1 MKNEIKTILDNFD
14 KLQSILQFTDNSY
27 YKFSVLLRN
36 KDNAEIKNAKQHV
49 IKSWLCS
56 SFDQINTFKN
66 EMINTCRAFNGR
78 LYVNLDRGS
87 TIKTL
92 LEMKK
97 YIDLQIEQY
106 IFSQNKIIN
115 PKIIYRAFESNTDID
130 KSKDNRKW
138 LIDIDKKDLLLFT
151 KIREKLPEQYFEEV
165 FETKNG
171 YHLIYKRKFNVSE
184 YLKSDITFDEETRQY
199 IVEYKSNA
207 KTLVYMEYQLYI
219 YID

>member
-1 MKNEIKTILDNFD
+1 MINQAIIVLDNFD
-14 KLQSILQFTDNSY
+14 KLQNILQFADNSY

-56 SFDQINTFKN
+56 SFEQINTFKN

-92 LEMKK
+92 LEIKK
-97 YIDLQIEQY
+97 YIDTQIEQY
-106 IFSQNKIIN
+106 IFSENKIIN

-130 KSKDNRKW
+130 KAKDNRKW

-151 KIREKLPEQYFEEV
+151 KVKEVLPEQYFEEI

-184 YLKSDITFDEETRQY
+184 YLKSDITFDEKTKKY

-207 KTLVYMEYQLYI
+207 KTLVYMEYSL
-219 YID
+219 

>member
-1 MKNEIKTILDNFD
+1 MINQAIIVLDNFD
-14 KLQSILQFTDNSY
+14 KLQNILQFTDNSY

-56 SFDQINTFKN
+56 SFEQINTFKN

-92 LEMKK
+92 LEIKK
-97 YIDLQIEQY
+97 YIDTQIEQY

-130 KSKDNRKW
+130 KSKDNKKW

-151 KIREKLPEQYFEEV
+151 KVKEVLPEQYFEEI

-184 YLKSDITFDEETRQY
+184 YLKSDITFDEKTKKY

-207 KTLVYMEYQLYI
+207 KTLVYMEYSL
-219 YID
+219 

>member
-1 MKNEIKTILDNFD
+1 MINQAIIVLDNFD
-14 KLQSILQFTDNSY
+14 KLQNILQFTDNSY

-36 KDNAEIKNAKQHV
+36 KDNVEIKNAKQHV

-56 SFDQINTFKN
+56 SFEQINTFKN

-92 LEMKK
+92 LEIKK
-97 YIDLQIEQY
+97 YIDTQIEQY
-106 IFSQNKIIN
+106 IFSEDKIIN

-151 KIREKLPEQYFEEV
+151 KVKEVLPEQYFEEI

-184 YLKSDITFDEETRQY
+184 YLKSDITFDEKTKKY

-207 KTLVYMEYQLYI
+207 KTLVYMEYSL
-219 YID
+219 

>member
-1 MKNEIKTILDNFD
+1 MINQAIIVLDNFD
-14 KLQSILQFTDNSY
+14 KLQNILQFADNSY

-36 KDNAEIKNAKQHV
+36 KDNAEIKNAKQYV

-56 SFDQINTFKN
+56 SFEQINTLKN
-66 EMINTCRAFNGR
+66 EMINICRAFNGR

-92 LEMKK
+92 LEIKK
-97 YIDLQIEQY
+97 YIDTQIEQY
-106 IFSQNKIIN
+106 IFSENKIIN

-130 KSKDNRKW
+130 KSKDNKKW

-151 KIREKLPEQYFEEV
+151 KVKEVLPEQYFEEI

-184 YLKSDITFDEETRQY
+184 YLKSDITFDEKTKKY
-199 IVEYKSNA
+199 VVEYKSNA
-207 KTLVYMEYQLYI
+207 KTLVYMEYSL
-219 YID
+219 

>member
-1 MKNEIKTILDNFD
+1 MINQAIIVLDNFD
-14 KLQSILQFTDNSY
+14 KLQNILQFTDNSY

-36 KDNAEIKNAKQHV
+36 KDNTEIKNAKQHV

-56 SFDQINTFKN
+56 SFEQINTFKN

-92 LEMKK
+92 LEIKK
-97 YIDLQIEQY
+97 YIDTQIEQY
-106 IFSQNKIIN
+106 IFSENKIIN

-130 KSKDNRKW
+130 KSKDDKKW

-151 KIREKLPEQYFEEV
+151 KVKEVLPEQYFEEI

-184 YLKSDITFDEETRQY
+184 YLKSDITFDEKTKKY

-207 KTLVYMEYQLYI
+207 KTLVYMEYSL
-219 YID
+219 

>member
-1 MKNEIKTILDNFD
+1 MINQAIIVLDNFD
-14 KLQSILQFTDNSY
+14 KLQNILQFTDNSY

-56 SFDQINTFKN
+56 SFEQINTFKN

-92 LEMKK
+92 LEIKK
-97 YIDLQIEQY
+97 YIDTQIEQY
-106 IFSQNKIIN
+106 IFSEDKIIN

-130 KSKDNRKW
+130 KTKDNRKW

-151 KIREKLPEQYFEEV
+151 KVKEVLPEQYFEEI

-184 YLKSDITFDEETRQY
+184 YLKSDITFDEKTKKY

-207 KTLVYMEYQLYI
+207 KTLVYMEYSL
-219 YID
+219 

>member
-1 MKNEIKTILDNFD
+1 MINQAIVVLDNFD
-14 KLQSILQFTDNSY
+14 KLQNILQFTDNSY

-56 SFDQINTFKN
+56 SFEQINTFKN

-92 LEMKK
+92 LEIRK
-97 YIDLQIEQY
+97 YVDLQIEQY
-106 IFSQNKIIN
+106 IFSQDKIIN

-151 KIREKLPEQYFEEV
+151 KVKEALPEQYFEEI

-184 YLKSDITFDEETRQY
+184 YLKSDITFDEKTKKY
-199 IVEYKSNA
+199 VVEYKSNA
-207 KTLVYMEYQLYI
+207 KTLVYMEYSL
-219 YID
+219 

>member
-1 MKNEIKTILDNFD
+1 MINQAIIVLDNFD
-14 KLQSILQFTDNSY
+14 KLQNILQFTDNSY

-36 KDNAEIKNAKQHV
+36 KDNTEIKNAKQHV

-56 SFDQINTFKN
+56 SFEQINTLKN
-66 EMINTCRAFNGR
+66 EMINICRAFNGR

-92 LEMKK
+92 LEIKK
-97 YIDLQIEQY
+97 YIDTQIEQY
-106 IFSQNKIIN
+106 IFSENKIIN

-130 KSKDNRKW
+130 KSKDDKKW

-151 KIREKLPEQYFEEV
+151 KVKEALPEQYFEEI

-184 YLKSDITFDEETRQY
+184 YLKSDITFDEKTKKY
-199 IVEYKSNA
+199 VVEYKSNA
-207 KTLVYMEYQLYI
+207 KTLVYMEYSL
-219 YID
+219 

>member
-1 MKNEIKTILDNFD
+1 MTKKIINNFD
-14 KLQSILQFTDNSY
+14 KLKNILQFVDNSY

-56 SFDQINTFKN
+56 SFEQIDNLKK
-66 EMINTCRAFNGR
+66 EMVNICRAFNGR
-78 LYVNLDRGS
+78 LYVNLDRGQ

-92 LEMKK
+92 LEIKK

-106 IFSQNKIIN
+106 IFSQDKIIN

-138 LIDIDKKDLLLFT
+138 LVDIDTKDLLVFS
-151 KIREKLPEQYFEEV
+151 KIKEKLPKQFFEDV
-165 FETKNG
+165 FETKSG
-171 YHLIYKRKFNVSE
+171 YHLIYKRKFNMSE
-184 YLKSDITFDEETRQY
+184 YLKHIDTFDEELQKY
-199 IVEYKSNA
+199 IVESKSNA
-207 KTLVYMEYQLYI
+207 KTLVYMEYEDEQETTKNK
-219 YID
+219 

>member
-1 MKNEIKTILDNFD
+1 MINKIILDNFN
-14 KLQSILQFTDNSY
+14 KLQNILQFTDNSY

-36 KDNAEIKNAKQHV
+36 KDNAEIKNAKQHI

-56 SFDQINTFKN
+56 SFEQINTFKN

-92 LEMKK
+92 LEIKK
-97 YIDLQIEQY
+97 YVDTQIEQY
-106 IFSQNKIIN
+106 IFSEDKIIN
-115 PKIIYRAFESNTDID
+115 PRIIYRAFESNTDID

-138 LIDIDKKDLLLFT
+138 LIDIDKKDLLLFA
-151 KIREKLPEQYFEEV
+151 KVKEKLPKQYFEEV

-171 YHLIYKRKFNVSE
+171 YHLIYKRKFNISE
-184 YLKSDITFDEETRQY
+184 YLKSDITFDEETKKY
-199 IVEYKSNA
+199 IIEYKSNA
-207 KTLVYMEYQLYI
+207 KTLVYMEY
-219 YID
+219 

>member
-1 MKNEIKTILDNFD
+1 MINQAIIVLDNFD
-14 KLQSILQFTDNSY
+14 KLQNILQFTDNSY

-56 SFDQINTFKN
+56 SFEQINTLKN
-66 EMINTCRAFNGR
+66 EMINICKAFNGR

-92 LEMKK
+92 LEIKK
-97 YIDLQIEQY
+97 YIDTQIEQY
-106 IFSQNKIIN
+106 IFSENKIIN

-130 KSKDNRKW
+130 KSKDNKKW

-151 KIREKLPEQYFEEV
+151 KVKEALPEQYFEEI

-184 YLKSDITFDEETRQY
+184 YLKSDITFDEKTKKY
-199 IVEYKSNA
+199 VVEYKSNA
-207 KTLVYMEYQLYI
+207 KTLVYMEYSL
-219 YID
+219 

>member
-1 MKNEIKTILDNFD
+1 MINQAIIVLDNFD

-56 SFDQINTFKN
+56 SFEQINTFKN

-106 IFSQNKIIN
+106 IFSQDKIIN

-151 KIREKLPEQYFEEV
+151 KVKEALPEQYFEEI

-184 YLKSDITFDEETRQY
+184 YLKSDITFDEKTKKY

-207 KTLVYMEYQLYI
+207 KTLVYMEYSL
-219 YID
+219 

>member
-1 MKNEIKTILDNFD
+1 MINQAIIVLDNFD
-14 KLQSILQFTDNSY
+14 KLQNILQFTDNSY

-36 KDNAEIKNAKQHV
+36 KDNAEIKNAKQDA

-56 SFDQINTFKN
+56 SFEQINIFKN
-66 EMINTCRAFNGR
+66 EMINICRAFNGR

-92 LEMKK
+92 LEIKK
-97 YIDLQIEQY
+97 YIDTQIEQY
-106 IFSQNKIIN
+106 IFSEDKIIN

-130 KSKDNRKW
+130 KSKDNKKW

-151 KIREKLPEQYFEEV
+151 KVKEVLPEQYFEEI

-171 YHLIYKRKFNVSE
+171 YHLIYKRKFNISE
-184 YLKSDITFDEETRQY
+184 YLKSDITFDEESKKY
-199 IVEYKSNA
+199 IIEYKSNA
-207 KTLVYMEYQLYI
+207 KTLVYMEYLSN
-219 YID
+219 

>member
-1 MKNEIKTILDNFD
+1 MINQAIIVLDNFD
-14 KLQSILQFTDNSY
+14 KLQNILQFTDNSY

-36 KDNAEIKNAKQHV
+36 KDNTEIKNAKQHV

-56 SFDQINTFKN
+56 SFEQINTLKN
-66 EMINTCRAFNGR
+66 EMINICRAFNGR

-92 LEMKK
+92 LEIKK
-97 YIDLQIEQY
+97 YIDTQIEQY
-106 IFSQNKIIN
+106 IFSENKTIN

-130 KSKDNRKW
+130 KSKDNKKW

-151 KIREKLPEQYFEEV
+151 KVKEVLPEQYFEEI

-184 YLKSDITFDEETRQY
+184 YLKSDITFDEKTKKY
-199 IVEYKSNA
+199 VVEYKSNA
-207 KTLVYMEYQLYI
+207 KTLVYMEYSL
-219 YID
+219 

>member
-1 MKNEIKTILDNFD
+1 MINQAIIVLDNFD
-14 KLQSILQFTDNSY
+14 KLQNILQFTDNSY

-56 SFDQINTFKN
+56 SFEQINTFKN

-92 LEMKK
+92 LEIKK
-97 YIDLQIEQY
+97 YIDTQIEQY
-106 IFSQNKIIN
+106 IFSENKIIN

-130 KSKDNRKW
+130 KSKDNKKW

-151 KIREKLPEQYFEEV
+151 KVKEVLPEQYFEEI

-184 YLKSDITFDEETRQY
+184 YLKSDITFDEKTKKY

-207 KTLVYMEYQLYI
+207 KTLVYMEYSL
-219 YID
+219 